1 VGKNILRKFHIHFP
15 KGTTYDLREGVVSR
29 PGALRTYWTRRKDLV
44 LSSHGVT
51 DQKTPRFF
59 KFCGEESRHNTW
71 MCQETV
77 LYVKEC
83 MKRGPVIFATK

>member
-44 LSSHGVT
+44 LSSHESLIKRHPDSSPCSVGRNPDT
-51 DQKTPRFF
+51 SHGYF
-59 KFCGEESRHNTW
+59 KK
-71 MCQETV
+71 V
-77 LYVKEC
+77 YYK
-83 MKRGPVIFATK
+83 

>member
-44 LSSHGVT
+44 LSSHGSLI
-51 DQKTPRFF
+51 K
-59 KFCGEESRHNTW
+59 RHPDSSSSVGKNPGTTHG
-71 MCQETV
+71 CV
-77 LYVKEC
+77 KKLYY
-83 MKRGPVIFATK
+83 T